1 MNPCFSQLQV
11 AHVSASFVAGLAS
24 ACVWILS
31 VGWSFTLF
39 WCFKL
44 PTPPQTNIAMTK
56 TPASAGNTSLKGP
69 CFIAMIVYQ
78 SAFVISRCHG
88 KASQWLVH
96 PGWLGLF
103 FGDESPLKPSYIFIL
118 GDENQPTRI
127 PIFPPKCHINIGVS
141 FTLLRSGLHASR
153 CGEDSLHE
161 CCRLW
166 SGFKRY
172 HSHWLRH
179 PSCLGWDDGRISSYW
194 SRFMR
199 MDTKFS
205 KVSNSLYWEFGID
218 KCILSILYTVQYIHH
233 LTLQLNL
240 LGPRD
245 VYDS

>member
-69 CFIAMIVYQ
+69 CFITMIVYQ

-127 PIFPPKCHINIGVS
+127 PIFPPTCHINIGVFFHVAPLRSPRQPMWWRLASWMLQALIRLQKVS
-141 FTLLRSGLHASR
+141 FTLATPSFVS
-153 CGEDSLHE
+153 
-161 CCRLW
+161 
-166 SGFKRY
+166 
-172 HSHWLRH
+172 WLRRRADIKLLKSFH
-179 PSCLGWDDGRISSYW
+179 EDGHKIFKSLQQSVLRIW
-194 SRFMR
+194 
-199 MDTKFS
+199 
-205 KVSNSLYWEFGID
+205 NW
-218 KCILSILYTVQYIHH
+218 
-233 LTLQLNL
+233 
-240 LGPRD
+240 
-245 VYDS
+245 